1 MWPGTEGK
9 SILLL
14 HSEVFF
20 FFSNANVSSGL
31 QAQIII
37 SLLVLLLNAADE
49 IFIYMP
55 YYTASKKLSNCV
67 FVPL

>member
-14 HSEVFF
+14 YSEVF

-55 YYTASKKLSNCV
+55 YYTASKKLFNCV